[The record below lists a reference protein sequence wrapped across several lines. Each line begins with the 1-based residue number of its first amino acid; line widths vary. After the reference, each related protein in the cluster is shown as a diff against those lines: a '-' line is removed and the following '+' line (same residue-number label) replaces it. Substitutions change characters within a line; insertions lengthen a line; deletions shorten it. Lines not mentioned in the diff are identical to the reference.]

1 MQNNK
6 YIHTNFYI
14 DTVSRCHSLLIVLSG
29 RCITESVFYIS
40 TRKRE
45 VVIIKRLEDDNMP
58 YIICNNDN
66 YLHRNKKNNFSIVHN
81 MEEAS
86 KWSDAQKADN
96 VCTINAKELTQK
108 YGLEVKYVSQ
118 ENKVINPPAKP
129 IELEYDIL
137 DKVKE
142 ISEFTKQI
150 EERKLY
156 LIEMIHTVDLEIVDI
171 EHAAEFYNL
180 NASQG
185 YKLYKLLHDSR
196 IKRRELKDELEKIN
210 LSLGTSIRSVNME
223 NLERSIIGLEHRQ
236 YTPRINKELFGV

>member
-1 MQNNK
+1 ML
-6 YIHTNFYI
+6 Y
-14 DTVSRCHSLLIVLSG
+14 SRVK
-29 RCITESVFYIS
+29 VFYTS
-40 TRKRE
+40 TLKRE
-45 VVIIKRLEDDNMP
+45 VVIIKGLEDDNMP
-58 YIICNNDN
+58 YMICNNDN
-66 YLHRNKKNNFSIVHN
+66 YLHRNKKNHFSVVHT
-81 MEEAS
+81 MENATT
-86 KWSDAQKADN
+86 WSDAQKADN
-96 VCTINAKELTQK
+96 VCAINAKELVLK

-118 ENKVINPPAKP
+118 ENKVVNPPAKP

-150 EERKLY
+150 EKRRLY
-156 LIEMIHTVDLEIVDI
+156 LMEIIHTIDLEIVDI

-185 YKLYKLLHDSR
+185 YKLYKLLHDAR
-196 IKRRELKDELEKIN
+196 NRRREYKDELEKIN

-223 NLERSIIGLEHRQ
+223 NLERSILGLDNRQ

>member
-1 MQNNK
+1 
-6 YIHTNFYI
+6 
-14 DTVSRCHSLLIVLSG
+14 
-29 RCITESVFYIS
+29 
-40 TRKRE
+40 
-45 VVIIKRLEDDNMP
+45 MP

-66 YLHRNKKNNFSIVHN
+66 YLYRDNKNRFSIVHI
-81 MEEAS
+81 MENAT
-86 KWSDAQKADN
+86 KWSDAQKAEN
-96 VCTINAKELTQK
+96 VCKINAKELTQK

-156 LIEMIHTVDLEIVDI
+156 LMEMIHTVDLEIVDI

-180 NASQG
+180 NAS
-185 YKLYKLLHDSR
+185 
-196 IKRRELKDELEKIN
+196 
-210 LSLGTSIRSVNME
+210 
-223 NLERSIIGLEHRQ
+223 
-236 YTPRINKELFGV
+236 

>member
-1 MQNNK
+1 
-6 YIHTNFYI
+6 
-14 DTVSRCHSLLIVLSG
+14 
-29 RCITESVFYIS
+29 
-40 TRKRE
+40 
-45 VVIIKRLEDDNMP
+45 MP

-66 YLHRNKKNNFSIVHN
+66 YLHRNKKNHLSIVHT
-81 MEEAS
+81 MEDATT
-86 KWSDAQKADN
+86 WSDAQKADN
-96 VCTINAKELTQK
+96 VCTFNAKELVQK

-118 ENKVINPPAKP
+118 ENKVVNPPAKP

-150 EERKLY
+150 EERRLY
-156 LIEMIHTVDLEIVDI
+156 LMEMIHTVDLEIVDI

-185 YKLYKLLHDSR
+185 YKLYKLLHDAR
-196 IKRRELKDELEKIN
+196 NRRREYKKELETIN

-223 NLERSIIGLEHRQ
+223 NLERSILGLDNRQ

>member
-1 MQNNK
+1 ME
-6 YIHTNFYI
+6 NFN
-14 DTVSRCHSLLIVLSG
+14 T
-29 RCITESVFYIS
+29 
-40 TRKRE
+40 KRE
-45 VVIIKRLEDDNMP
+45 VVIIRRLEDDDMP

-66 YLHRNKKNNFSIVHN
+66 YLYRDNKNRFSIVHI
-81 MEEAS
+81 MENAT

-96 VCTINAKELTQK
+96 VCTINAKELVQK

-137 DKVKE
+137 DKMKE

-210 LSLGTSIRSVNME
+210 LSLGTSIRSSNME

>member
-1 MQNNK
+1 
-6 YIHTNFYI
+6 
-14 DTVSRCHSLLIVLSG
+14 
-29 RCITESVFYIS
+29 
-40 TRKRE
+40 
-45 VVIIKRLEDDNMP
+45 MP

-66 YLHRNKKNNFSIVHN
+66 YLTQTTDGFQIVHS

-86 KWSDAQKADN
+86 IWKKIDKANN
-96 VCTINAKELTQK
+96 VCKNINLNNKFKNYHLS
-108 YGLEVKYVSQ
+108 VKYISQ
-118 ENKVINPPAKP
+118 ENKVVNPPAKS
-129 IELEYDIL
+129 IELDYDIL

-142 ISEFTKQI
+142 ISTFTKQI
-150 EERKLY
+150 EERRLY
-156 LIEMIHTVDLEIVDI
+156 LMEMIHKTDLEIVDI

-196 IKRRELKDELEKIN
+196 NKRREYKDELEKIN
-210 LSLGTSIRSVNME
+210 LSLGTSIRSTNME

>member
-1 MQNNK
+1 
-6 YIHTNFYI
+6 
-14 DTVSRCHSLLIVLSG
+14 
-29 RCITESVFYIS
+29 
-40 TRKRE
+40 
-45 VVIIKRLEDDNMP
+45 MP

-66 YLHRNKKNNFSIVHN
+66 YLHRNKKNHFSVVHT
-81 MEEAS
+81 MENATT
-86 KWSDAQKADN
+86 WSDAQKADN
-96 VCTINAKELTQK
+96 VCAINAKELVLK

-118 ENKVINPPAKP
+118 ENKVVNPPAKP

-150 EERKLY
+150 EERRLY
-156 LIEMIHTVDLEIVDI
+156 LMEMIHTVDLEIVDI

-185 YKLYKLLHDSR
+185 YKLYKLLHDAR
-196 IKRRELKDELEKIN
+196 NRRREYKDELEKIN
-210 LSLGTSIRSVNME
+210 LSLGTSIRSTNME
-223 NLERSIIGLEHRQ
+223 NLERSILGLDNRQ